1 MFTLIV
7 VIAIFVAIIY
17 GINKLMDFI
26 IYRSGGILEGGIVLF
41 LGALRAS
48 QFVIGFGLLTGIV
61 GSIPFLSFFWFIPF
75 LITIYHLIHA
85 FPLILGP
92 FVAIAS
98 GFAGNELLGIL
109 PNFMINY
116 YHKYLPINLYPLI
129 GYNNREFDEAPGIF
143 LVNEGWENEEFLDA
157 VEKWA
162 NGEIDKKP
170 NLLDYL

>member
-61 GSIPFLSFFWFIPF
+61 GSILFYHFFGSYRF
-75 LITIYHLIHA
+75 
-85 FPLILGP
+85 
-92 FVAIAS
+92 
-98 GFAGNELLGIL
+98 
-109 PNFMINY
+109 
-116 YHKYLPINLYPLI
+116 
-129 GYNNREFDEAPGIF
+129 
-143 LVNEGWENEEFLDA
+143 
-157 VEKWA
+157 
-162 NGEIDKKP
+162 
-170 NLLDYL
+170 